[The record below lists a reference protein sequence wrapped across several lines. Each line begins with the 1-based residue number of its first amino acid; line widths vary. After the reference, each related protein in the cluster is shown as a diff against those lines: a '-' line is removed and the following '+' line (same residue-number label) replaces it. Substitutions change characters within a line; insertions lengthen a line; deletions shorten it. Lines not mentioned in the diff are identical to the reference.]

1 MLRLDLCDVVF
12 IENMQNNGK
21 MIMIRYMYISNVMHL
36 T

>member
-21 MIMIRYMYISNVMHL
+21 MIVRYMYISNVMHL